1 MFLTLQRVVEHLFQT
16 NDFFNLTAKAM
27 PDGGQLVIYITIG
40 TNPQI
45 VYADVDGDTNIIK

>member
-1 MFLTLQRVVEHLFQT
+1 MISSTSP
-16 NDFFNLTAKAM
+16 AKAM

-45 VYADVDGDTNIIK
+45 VYADVDGDTNIIKSECEGERRIEAAC